1 MVAPSNLSSI
11 ASMVW
16 KSIEVLQFA
25 YTHYEIWYFKIMGL
39 VIGEDKDV
47 IHNTN
52 VWEKND
58 L

>member
-1 MVAPSNLSSI
+1 MVAPSSI

-39 VIGEDKDV
+39 VIGEDKD
-47 IHNTN
+47 TN